1 MLMRML
7 KSLARNTTVGKTGT
21 TAADVLDRMSDSP
34 PERVKRL
41 NQAHAGASLDRH
53 LDILYGDLRV
63 GNCGLIE
70 FVQRCVAES
79 NAQVPPFKALHR
91 PLASYFLTHYFL
103 HALEI
108 EGDRAECGVLRGT
121 SALLLC
127 RAAQTK
133 NPSYAGEGL
142 HLIDSFEG
150 LDAPKDEDRFEVQHA
165 GGVKSVSIGKGAY
178 AAPMDIARMALKD
191 FPRVAY
197 HKGWIPHVFD
207 EFAAG
212 PWSFVHLDV
221 DHYEP
226 TYAGLAY
233 FYPKLSRGG
242 VIICDDYGAPMFPG
256 AHRAWDLYCEEHNIP
271 YVVLDTGQSVIL
283 KV

>member
-7 KSLARNTTVGKTGT
+7 MSLARNTPAGKSGS
-21 TAADVLDRMSDSP
+21 AAPEVLDRINDSP

-41 NQAHAGASLDRH
+41 NQAHAGAALDRH

-63 GNCGLIE
+63 GNVGLME
-70 FVQRCVAES
+70 LVHRCVVES
-79 NAQVPPFKALHR
+79 DAQVPPFKALHR

-103 HALEI
+103 HTLSV
-108 EGDRAECGVLRGT
+108 EGERAECGVLRGT

-127 RAAQTK
+127 RAAQTQ
-133 NPSYAGEGL
+133 NAAYAGEGL

-150 LDAPKDEDRFEVQHA
+150 LDAPTDEDRFEVQRA
-165 GGVKSVSIGKGAY
+165 EGVKSVSIGKGAY
-178 AAPMDIARMALKD
+178 AAPIELPRRALKD
-191 FPRVAY
+191 FPKVAY
-197 HKGWIPHVFD
+197 HKGWIPQVFD
-207 EFAAG
+207 GLPAG
-212 PWSFVHLDV
+212 LWSFVHLDV

-233 FYPKLSRGG
+233 FYPRLSRGG
-242 VIICDDYGAPMFPG
+242 VIMCDDYGAPMFPG
-256 AHRAWDLYCEEHNIP
+256 AHRAWDLYCEEHGIP

-283 KV
+283 KA

>member
-7 KSLARNTTVGKTGT
+7 KSLARNAAAGKSRD
-21 TAADVLDRMSDSP
+21 TAADVLDRINDSP

-41 NQAHAGASLDRH
+41 NRAHAGASIDLH

-63 GNCGLIE
+63 GNVGLME
-70 FVQRCVAES
+70 LVQRCLAES
-79 NAQVPPFKALHR
+79 DLEVPPFKALHR

-103 HALEI
+103 HTLKLEG
-108 EGDRAECGVLRGT
+108 ERAECGVLHGT

-127 RAAQTK
+127 RAAQTT
-133 NPSYAGEGL
+133 NPAYAGEGL

-150 LDAPKDEDRFEVQHA
+150 LDTPKDEDRFDVQRA
-165 GGVKSVSIGKGAY
+165 DGVKSVSIVKGAY
-178 AAPMDIARMALKD
+178 SAPMDRPRRALKD
-191 FPRVAY
+191 FPRVTY
-197 HKGWIPHVFD
+197 HKGWIPQVFD
-207 EFAAG
+207 ELATG

-221 DHYEP
+221 DHYDP

-256 AHRAWDLYCEEHNIP
+256 AHRAWDLYCEEHGIP

-283 KV
+283 KA